1 MQVSETRV
9 SEAIGQTLVE
19 RGVEV
24 CFGLAGSGNF
34 AVLNALQAA
43 GVAFYSSRH
52 ECGAVA
58 MADGYTRA
66 SGRIAV
72 ASVHQGPGFTNT
84 LTGLTEAAKCRTPLL
99 VLAAEM
105 PPSTLWSNFK
115 IEQGILAETVGAIT
129 ERVRGTETAA
139 ADAAR
144 ALRRVRIERR
154 PVVLNIPIDL
164 VDAYC
169 DGGSSVVPD
178 WPALEPPR
186 PSERSVVEVAD
197 LLEGA
202 SHPAIVAGRGA
213 AISGAREALE
223 ALADRVGA
231 ILATSALGHGLFAG
245 YPYGVGIAGGFSS
258 SLALNLLSQADV
270 VLAFGASL
278 NHWTVRHGRLF
289 SPEARVVQVDL
300 DEEAIGRLHHADVGV
315 VGDAARAARAIL
327 EELER
332 RGVRGE
338 GFRSDGVEREI
349 SAGRAR
355 DEPYED
361 LGTADY
367 IDPRTLSVALDDLLP
382 PERTVCTDSGH
393 FLGYPSMYL
402 EVPDQKGFVFPNA
415 FQSVGLGLASGIG
428 AAVARPDRLSRAA
441 IGDGGALMVL
451 GELETAARYRLPML
465 VVVYNDAAYG
475 AEVHHFGP
483 RGRPVELARFPQ
495 TDFAALARAAG
506 AEGITVRSEDDLSPV
521 RDWLDVRDRPL
532 VVDARVNPEVRAE
545 WLAVR
550 DRGPCG
556 GAHENAQELPLV

>member
-1 MQVSETRV
+1 MQVSEMRV
-9 SEAIGQTLVE
+9 SEAIGRTLAG

-34 AVLNALQAA
+34 AVLNALHSA
-43 GVAFYSSRH
+43 GVGFYSSRH

-58 MADGYTRA
+58 MADGYARA
-66 SGRIAV
+66 SGKIAV

-99 VLAAEM
+99 VLAAEVS
-105 PPSTLWSNFK
+105 PSTLWSNFK
-115 IEQGILAETVGAIT
+115 IEQGILAETVGAVT
-129 ERVRGTETAA
+129 ERVRGPETAA
-139 ADAAR
+139 ADTAR
-144 ALRRVRIERR
+144 ALRRARIERR
-154 PVVLNIPIDL
+154 PVVLNIPINL
-164 VDAYC
+164 VDASC

-186 PSERSVVEVAD
+186 PSDRSVVEVAD

-213 AISGAREALE
+213 AMSGAREALE

-231 ILATSALGHGLFAG
+231 ILATSAMAHGLFADH
-245 YPYGVGIAGGFSS
+245 PYGVGIAGGFSS
-258 SLALNLLSQADV
+258 SLALKLLAQADV

-289 SPEARVVQVDL
+289 SPEARVAQVDL
-300 DEEAIGRLHHADVGV
+300 DGEMIGALHRVDVGV
-315 VGDAARAARAIL
+315 VGDATATARAVAD
-327 EELER
+327 ELDR
-332 RGVRGE
+332 RGIDKE
-338 GFRSDGVEREI
+338 GFHDEALAGEIARGRS
-349 SAGRAR
+349 R

-361 LGTADY
+361 QGTAEHV
-367 IDPRTLSVALDDLLP
+367 DPRTLSIALDDLLP
-382 PERTVCTDSGH
+382 VERTVATDSGH

-402 EVPDQKGFVFPNA
+402 SVPDHKGFVFPNA

-428 AAVARPDRLSRAA
+428 AAVARPDRLCVAA
-441 IGDGGALMVL
+441 VGDGGALMSL

-465 VVVYNDAAYG
+465 VVVYNDSAYG

-483 RGRPVELARFPQ
+483 EGQPVNIARFPD

-506 AEGITVRSEDDLSPV
+506 AEGVAVRKEGDLAPV
-521 RDWLDVRDRPL
+521 EGWLERRDGPL
-532 VVDARVNPEVRAE
+532 VVDAKVNPEVRAE
-545 WLAVR
+545 WLEEAFR
-550 DRGPCG
+550 
-556 GAHENAQELPLV
+556 AH